1 MADDKYINR
10 KSGLLNY
17 ETYKRKDDKRS
28 TESVNRALND
38 DFGPLGY
45 DVQDMLARADYDR
58 ANKEAEN
65 ELKREASRAETMKT
79 VNKKKGGMIKSSA
92 SKRADGIAQRGK
104 TRGRIV

>member
-28 TESVNRALND
+28 TESVNQALNS

-45 DVQDMLARADYDR
+45 DVQDMLARGAYRD
-58 ANKEAEN
+58 ANKEAEA
-65 ELKREASRAETMKT
+65 ELKREASRAEIMKS
-79 VNKKKGGMIKSSA
+79 VNKKAGGKVSSA
-92 SKRADGIAQRGK
+92 SKRADGIATKGK
-104 TRGRIV
+104 TKGRIV